1 MGQKIWLNLSSKAG
15 CIIQSLHMGSEG
27 QSRGKLWKALPILIC
42 FLFFQVFNVKA
53 TTFLSHLLLQPISI
67 YCNGVVTQQVQ
78 GLDEGRSR
86 QLHEGLHDTC
96 GFVVSSTTQ
105 VIHWHHMLARTIL
118 KDSPGPSYRPWLVI
132 RQYLHATYW
141 WCSSICEREE
151 FMTIISNVSFVW
163 MGLRWCNRTS
173 WSAFGKKVLC
183 ALVCF
188 GDAFRIDRPKRVQQ
202 RPIAL
207 FFLGKTEHWLKKMVQ
222 LLAALA
228 DLKKHEAS
236 AESRRL
242 IGQPWVPWL
251 RG

>member
-15 CIIQSLHMGSEG
+15 CIIQSLHMGVGGAESW
-27 QSRGKLWKALPILIC
+27 QALKSASNPHLF

-67 YCNGVVTQQVQ
+67 YNGVVTQQVQ

-163 MGLRWCNRTS
+163 MGLEKSAVRFGMLWWC
-173 WSAFGKKVLC
+173 F
-183 ALVCF
+183 
-188 GDAFRIDRPKRVQQ
+188 
-202 RPIAL
+202 
-207 FFLGKTEHWLKKMVQ
+207 
-222 LLAALA
+222 
-228 DLKKHEAS
+228 
-236 AESRRL
+236 
-242 IGQPWVPWL
+242 
-251 RG
+251 